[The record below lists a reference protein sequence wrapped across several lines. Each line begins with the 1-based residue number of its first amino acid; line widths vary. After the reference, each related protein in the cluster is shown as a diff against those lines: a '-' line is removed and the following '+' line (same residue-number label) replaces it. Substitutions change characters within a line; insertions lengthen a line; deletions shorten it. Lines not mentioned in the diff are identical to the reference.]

1 MDSDDEGDWAKA
13 AEAEAAESKRMSEK
27 TPLLSPGAQQGSPV
41 PQHMVAQQQQ
51 QMAFATVSADNKI
64 IAERNKEFQGLAE
77 DIVVLRDAAEDM
89 SQLVGTQGEDLK
101 HVKESTT
108 HAVDDVEEGATQLK
122 QVPPPDPINT
132 KRPLVGVRV
141 RVLGA
146 IQESLLHHHRGDR
159 VHRRGGH
166 CVWRLGGSWGVRL
179 S

>member
-122 QVPPPDPINT
+122 QAYEYACWARYKKVFCIIIA
-132 KRPLVGVRV
+132 VIAFIVVVAIVFGVLAA
-141 RVLGA
+141 LGVF
-146 IQESLLHHHRGDR
+146 D
-159 VHRRGGH
+159 
-166 CVWRLGGSWGVRL
+166 
-179 S
+179 